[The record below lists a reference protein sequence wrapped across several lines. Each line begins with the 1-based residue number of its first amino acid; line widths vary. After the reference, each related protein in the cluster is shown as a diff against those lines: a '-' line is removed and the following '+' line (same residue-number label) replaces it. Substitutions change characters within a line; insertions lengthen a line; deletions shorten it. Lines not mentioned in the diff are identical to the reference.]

1 MRTPTS
7 ARKICLTYKLPYVT
21 SLDRI
26 RLMGFCNLSSHFLVP
41 ILINVGHNE
50 C

>member
-1 MRTPTS
+1 MF
-7 ARKICLTYKLPYVT
+7 KLPYVI

-26 RLMGFCNLSSHFLVP
+26 RLMGFRNLSSHFLVP
-41 ILINVGHNE
+41 ILINVRYNE